1 LVVCYNVIDLQ
12 IRTATGGTLKRR
24 QFIVLLVAT
33 VVLWPNALLAQRPT
47 RIVKIGHLESG
58 SPSTSPHLLAAFR
71 QRLRELGH
79 IEGQNLFIE
88 RRYAEGR
95 EELLPQL
102 ADELVNYGVDVI
114 FAIGPPQALAAA
126 KATNKIPIVFV
137 GGGDP
142 VALGLV
148 KSFAHPGG
156 NVTGLT
162 FVTVELAPK
171 RIQLLHEAVSG
182 SKRMGVLWNPSNVL
196 NKLELKAAMQSAEA
210 LGLTVMPFEV
220 RAVNQFEDAFAAMA
234 REHIDATLIL
244 SNPLTF
250 PNRVEMTAS
259 ALRHRIPTI
268 VSLREYVEAGALMS
282 YGPSYADHCRQAAVY
297 VDEILK
303 GAKPADLP
311 VQLPT
316 TFELT
321 VNSKT
326 AKALGLAIP
335 SSILMSANAIVE

>member
-1 LVVCYNVIDLQ
+1 MRRREFIALVGAAAAWSLPVGAQ
-12 IRTATGGTLKRR
+12 QAKRI
-24 QFIVLLVAT
+24 F
-33 VVLWPNALLAQRPT
+33 
-47 RIVKIGHLESG
+47 KIGHIESG
-58 SPSTSPHLLAAFR
+58 SPSSSPNLLAAF
-71 QRLRELGH
+71 QHGLRKLGYV
-79 IEGQNLFIE
+79 EGENLFIE

-196 NKLELKAAMQSAEA
+196 NKLELKAATKNADV
-210 LGLTVMPFEV
+210 LGLTV
-220 RAVNQFEDAFAAMA
+220 
-234 REHIDATLIL
+234 
-244 SNPLTF
+244 
-250 PNRVEMTAS
+250 
-259 ALRHRIPTI
+259 
-268 VSLREYVEAGALMS
+268 
-282 YGPSYADHCRQAAVY
+282 
-297 VDEILK
+297 
-303 GAKPADLP
+303 
-311 VQLPT
+311 
-316 TFELT
+316 
-321 VNSKT
+321 
-326 AKALGLAIP
+326 
-335 SSILMSANAIVE
+335 

>member
-1 LVVCYNVIDLQ
+1 LRRREFIILFGT
-12 IRTATGGTLKRR
+12 TA
-24 QFIVLLVAT
+24 A
-33 VVLWPNALLAQRPT
+33 LWPNTLRAQQPT

-58 SPSTSPHLLAAFR
+58 SPSNSPHLLAAFR
-71 QRLRELGH
+71 QRLRELGYV
-79 IEGQNLFIE
+79 EGQNLFIE

-102 ADELVNYGVDVI
+102 ANELVKYGVDVI

-126 KATNKIPIVFV
+126 KATDKIPIVFV

-182 SKRMGVLWNPSNVL
+182 SKHMGVLWNPNNVL
-196 NKLELKAAMQSAEA
+196 NKLELEAATESTKA

-220 RAVNQFEDAFAAMA
+220 RALSEFEGAFAAMA
-234 REHIDATLIL
+234 RERIDASLIL

-259 ALRHRIPTI
+259 ALRYRIPTI

-282 YGPSYADHCRQAAVY
+282 YGPNYADHCGRAATYVY
-297 VDEILK
+297 KILK

-326 AKALGLAIP
+326 AKALGLTIP
-335 SSILMSANAIVE
+335 SSILTSANAIIG